1 MRNGTKRARPPS
13 SALSANGALTA
24 NRTLCNVRGMENV
37 APLRAYRGRTK
48 LTLEQLGAILSVDK
62 STVMRWELR
71 RVPAERVLEVERVTG
86 VSRHELRPDLYPAP
100 TAGAAA

>member
-1 MRNGTKRARPPS
+1 
-13 SALSANGALTA
+13 
-24 NRTLCNVRGMENV
+24 METV

-86 VSRHELRPDLYPAP
+86 VSRHELRPDLYPVVPRERVPA
-100 TAGAAA
+100 